1 MNFDRFTKI
10 VLTIIAVLLV
20 IVASRPYLA
29 PSPVLAQAPG
39 AQLYVE
45 PGTTMVRAPDGSRQ
59 VVGKVVIDLR
69 SGKVWGFPTL
79 TDAPYPV
86 NSIGTQ
92 PPVSQPIYLGQFDF
106 AAMNSARSRSDGF
119 YPD

>member
-1 MNFDRFTKI
+1 MNVDRFTKI
-10 VLTIIAVLLV
+10 VLTIIAALLA
-20 IVASRPYLA
+20 IIASRPFLA
-29 PSPVLAQAPG
+29 PSPAQAQAPG
-39 AQLYVE
+39 AQFYVE

-59 VVGKVVIDLR
+59 VLGKVVIDLR

-86 NSIGTQ
+86 NAVGTQ

-106 AAMNSARSRSDGF
+106 AAMSSVRSRSDGL
-119 YPD
+119 YPE